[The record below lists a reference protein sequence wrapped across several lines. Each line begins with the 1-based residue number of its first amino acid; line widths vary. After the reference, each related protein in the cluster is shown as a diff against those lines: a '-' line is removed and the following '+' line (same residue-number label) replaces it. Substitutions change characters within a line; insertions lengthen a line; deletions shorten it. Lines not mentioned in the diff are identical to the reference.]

1 MTMVVAWGMRR
12 ASAAVRHLVWT
23 LGLAW
28 LLLLPLWPE
37 RARVVEFSPIDAG
50 VTRIVVRPEGSEE
63 SRRSVDW
70 WWGIWLCGAVMLA
83 GREVVAQCAS
93 GGVARRARHWREDAW
108 MSGEIGVPAVCGLWR
123 PRIVLPEEAE
133 GWDER
138 RLEAVMAHERMHV
151 ERGDLWWQLVG
162 RVARAVYWLNP
173 LAWVALRE
181 QRMACEEAC
190 DDGVLGRG
198 VEAAEYAGHLLEIA
212 KSLPQQRNL
221 KGGLAMAQTSKL
233 EKRLRA
239 VLDPLVERGPLTRGT
254 AVLAMALSVLLLAP
268 VGALRLMAQ
277 GGSGVR
283 GVVMDARGAHVPGA
297 KVTVRFL
304 NPASKG
310 RVEVARTDETGRFAF
325 PAVPEDEY
333 MVLVEKEGFAVLTNT
348 SLKLGGAGAV
358 PLVFTLN
365 VGGLRER
372 VTVNGGVPPP
382 PPPGGAEERI
392 HEPDWVTVTGGVP
405 PPPPPPPPPG
415 TFVAQTPTRVR
426 VGGNVQAAK
435 LVSKV
440 SPVYP
445 PDCKREGV
453 SGVVLLNAVIGKDGA
468 VLSLEPVNEF
478 VDARLREAAMSAV
491 KLWRYQTTLLNG
503 NAVEVATAI
512 EVNFTLLP

>member
-1 MTMVVAWGMRR
+1 MNETMATLGLQSGVLLLMTAVVAWGMRR
-12 ASAAVRHLVWT
+12 ASAAARHLVWT
-23 LGLAW
+23 LGMAW

-37 RARVVEFSPIDAG
+37 QARVVEFAPIGMD
-50 VTRIVVRPEGSEE
+50 VTRIVVRPEGTEE
-63 SRRSVDW
+63 SNQSVDW
-70 WWGIWLCGAVMLA
+70 WWWAWLCGAVMMA
-83 GREVVAQCAS
+83 GREVVAQLAS
-93 GGVARRARHWREDAW
+93 AGVAGRARRWREDAW
-108 MSGEIGVPAVCGLWR
+108 MSAEIGVPVVCGLWR
-123 PRIVLPEEAE
+123 PRIVLPEEAQ

-138 RLEAVMAHERMHV
+138 RLAAVMAHERMHV

-162 RVARAVYWLNP
+162 RMARAVYWLNP

-181 QRMACEEAC
+181 QRMACEKAC

-198 VEAAEYAGHLLEIA
+198 VAAAEYAEHLLEIA
-212 KSLPQQRNL
+212 KALPRQRNL
-221 KGGLAMAQTSKL
+221 EGGLAMAQTSKL

-277 GGSGVR
+277 SGGGVT
-283 GVVMDARGAHVPGA
+283 GVVMDASGAHVPGA

-304 NPASKG
+304 NPASQG
-310 RVEVARTDETGRFAF
+310 RVELVRTDEAGRFAF

-348 SLKLGGAGAV
+348 SLKLGGAGAA

-372 VTVNGGVPPP
+372 VTVNGG
-382 PPPGGAEERI
+382 AL
-392 HEPDWVTVTGGVP
+392 P
-405 PPPPPPPPPG
+405 PPPPPPPPPS
-415 TFVAQTPTRVR
+415 TYVAQTPSRLR

-435 LVSKV
+435 LVNKV
-440 SPVYP
+440 SPLYP
-445 PDCKREGV
+445 QDCKREGV
-453 SGVVLLNAVIGKDGA
+453 SGIVLLNAVIGKDGS
-468 VLSLEPVNEF
+468 VVSLEPVNEF
-478 VDARLREAAMSAV
+478 VDGRLRDAAMSAV

-503 NAVEVATAI
+503 NPVEVATVI
-512 EVNFTLLP
+512 EVNFTLAP